1 MKPFETESQRLLD
14 LMIHSIYTNRE
25 IFLRELISNAS
36 DAIDKMYVK
45 SLEDEDLTFDPSQF
59 TIRLTPNKEQRTLQI
74 TDAGIGMDEADL
86 ERNLGTIA
94 HSGTLDFKKAN
105 STHDVSSIIG
115 QFGVG
120 FYSAFMVA
128 DRVEV
133 ISRKYGAEKA
143 YRWTSDGVTGYDI
156 EEWGRD
162 AVGTDVILHLRED
175 AEDENYSQFLE
186 EFTLKQLVRT
196 YSNYI
201 RYPIQ
206 MEVTKTRRVEQPK
219 TETVAE
225 GQNGAD
231 AANAA
236 DAAVG
241 DAMTA
246 TDQADTTSASDA
258 EAADE
263 VPQYESYQELETLNS
278 MTPIWNK
285 PKSELTDE
293 DYKSLYHQE
302 RFGYEDPLAWTH
314 IVADGTLSYRAIL
327 YLPASVPYD
336 YYTKD
341 YKKGLTLYSSGVKIM
356 EHAETLLP
364 DYYGFVQGVV
374 SSEDLSLNISRETL
388 QQDRQLAVIARGIEK
403 KITDAL
409 LRLRKEDPERYQKF
423 FENFGST
430 LKVGIYQSFGAK
442 ADQLGKLLVFP
453 TSRSM
458 QDGEDAHWRALD
470 DVVADLEAPDTA
482 NREAAA
488 ASVPDGDAAAENKA
502 EAPQSGDAAAASA
515 TDDIA
520 ADEEEERPKSKIYYA
535 TGESA
540 ERIDTSPAMV
550 GLHDRGIEVLY
561 LTDRVDEFAL
571 KTMREYKGHA
581 FQSIFDEDFSLNGA
595 DAATEAN
602 AAEADTADQTAVFE
616 EMKKALGDDVVAVK
630 ASKRLVDDAVILVA
644 QGEISI
650 EMEKAFAEQPN
661 GGYIK
666 AQKVLEVNPAHPV
679 YAKLQQLKEAG
690 DNETFEAYAKMLYDQ
705 ARLIAGLPLEDP
717 VAYAKAVQKLME
729 K

>member
-1 MKPFETESQRLLD
+1 
-14 LMIHSIYTNRE
+14 MIHSIYTNRE

-45 SLEDEDLTFDPSQF
+45 SLEDESIAFDPSQF
-59 TIRLTPNKEQRTLQI
+59 TIRLTPDKEARTLTI
-74 TDAGIGMDEADL
+74 SDAGIGMDEADL
-86 ERNLGTIA
+86 EQNLGTIA
-94 HSGTLDFKKAN
+94 HSGTLDFKQAN
-105 STHDVSSIIG
+105 STRDVSNIIG

-128 DRVEV
+128 DHVEV
-133 ISRKYGAEKA
+133 VTKKYGAQTA

-162 AVGTDVILHLRED
+162 DVGTDVVLHLRED
-175 AEDENYSQFLE
+175 AEDENYSQYLD
-186 EFTLKQLVRT
+186 EFTIKMLVRT

-206 MEVTKTRRVEQPK
+206 MEVTKTRKVEKP
-219 TETVAE
+219 E
-225 GQNGAD
+225 
-231 AANAA
+231 
-236 DAAVG
+236 
-241 DAMTA
+241 
-246 TDQADTTSASDA
+246 
-258 EAADE
+258 EAAEESADE
-263 VPQYESYQELETLNS
+263 KSETTPEYESYQELETLNS

-293 DYKSLYHQE
+293 DYKSLYRQE

-314 IVADGTLSYRAIL
+314 VVADGTLSYRAIL
-327 YLPASVPYD
+327 YIPASVPYD

-409 LRLRKEDPERYQKF
+409 LRLRKEDPEKYQTF

-430 LKVGIYQSFGAK
+430 LKVGIYQSYGAK

-453 TSRSM
+453 TSASVRN
-458 QDGEDAHWRALD
+458 GESTWRALD
-470 DVVADLEAPDTA
+470 DVVEELEHP
-482 NREAAA
+482 
-488 ASVPDGDAAAENKA
+488 SVSEGDAADGTETAETSETEETAEVEVAETTETGETTDGETASGEQENAESPKA
-502 EAPQSGDAAAASA
+502 
-515 TDDIA
+515 
-520 ADEEEERPKSKIYYA
+520 KIYYA

-540 ERIDTSPAMV
+540 DRIDTSPAMA
-550 GLHDRGIEVLY
+550 GLHERGVEVLY
-561 LTDRVDEFAL
+561 LTDRVDEFAI
-571 KTMREYKGHA
+571 KAMHEYKGHA
-581 FQSIFDEDFSLNGA
+581 FQSIFDEDFTLD
-595 DAATEAN
+595 DAEKQEDATE
-602 AAEADTADQTAVFE
+602 ETQQESLFDD
-616 EMKKALGDDVVAVK
+616 MKTALGDEVVAVK

-650 EMEKAFAEQPN
+650 EMEKAFADQPN
-661 GGYIK
+661 GGMIQ
-666 AQKVLEVNPAHPV
+666 AQKVLEVNAAHPV
-679 YAKLQQLKEAG
+679 YAKLKQLKEA
-690 DNETFEAYAKMLYDQ
+690 DDMETFNAYTKMLYDQ